1 MLEELKEQYRLTLP
15 DKISAIKLLLQ
26 DLRDSKEGTTE
37 KLRMIA
43 HTLHGSGTTFG
54 YPEISI
60 AARQVE
66 HADDANLLKQL
77 IQLIRVLVEAS
88 NSKRAPPKPSILII
102 DDDADITMLLSALL
116 GQKCPDHQVMVA
128 ASAAAAE
135 PLLQMGTYALI
146 VLDLV
151 LPDSDGR
158 AILSQIKEGA
168 HRTTSVFVLSGV
180 DKASIRDECMSLG
193 AKKFIPKP
201 FNPVTVAEAIA
212 VELLSP
218 EDALPSANVAN
229 LTAAPAPAPASPQSA
244 AAKVTEK
251 SALSVL
257 IAEDDEL
264 LANVIKHRLSREGFT
279 IKHVTD
285 GASALAAAEKDSYSL
300 VLLDV
305 KMPMMDGFEVL
316 TNIRKNPA
324 RADMPVIMLTA
335 MGSEKDVVRGY
346 DLGANDYVLKP
357 FSPAEL
363 LAKVKRLLKLG

>member
-26 DLRDSKEGTTE
+26 DLREGKEGATE
-37 KLRMIA
+37 KLRLIA

-66 HADDANLLKQL
+66 HAEDAKLLKQL
-77 IQLIRVLVEAS
+77 IQLIRVLVDAS
-88 NSKRAPPKPSILII
+88 NSRRGPTRPVILII

-116 GQKCPDHQVMVA
+116 GQKCPDHQVQIA

-135 PLLQMGTYALI
+135 PLLEMGAYALI

-158 AILSQIKEGA
+158 VILQQIKAGA
-168 HRTTSVFVLSGV
+168 HRDTSVFVLSGV
-180 DKASIRDECMSLG
+180 DKASIREECLALG
-193 AKKFIPKP
+193 ASKFIAKP
-201 FNPVTVAEAIA
+201 FNPATIADAIA
-212 VELLSP
+212 GELLAP
-218 EDALPSANVAN
+218 EVALPATETKPS
-229 LTAAPAPAPASPQSA
+229 TAPATAPVAPPVPARAPAKPMSI
-244 AAKVTEK
+244 
-251 SALSVL
+251 L

-264 LANVIKHRLSREGFT
+264 LASVIKHRLTRDGFI

-285 GASALAAAEKDSYSL
+285 GAAALAAVEQESYAL

-305 KMPMMDGFEVL
+305 KMPLMDGFEVL

-324 RADMPVIMLTA
+324 HADMPIVMLTA

-357 FSPAEL
+357 FSPVEL